1 MIAPN
6 SIVGGRYR
14 VVKSLGGGGMKLV
27 YLAEALRLAA
37 RRCAL
42 AERVDIFTSPDMQ
55 SQAVSA
61 FQREADMLA
70 QLNNE
75 HIPRIFDRFSEA
87 NHHYLVMEYIDGPTL
102 DDELRKNGGKLKPE
116 RVIDIAL
123 QVLDTLDYLHNLA
136 PPVIYRDL
144 KPSNVMI
151 TREGQA
157 KLIDF
162 GIARHFQPLSNA
174 TMIGTQGYAPPEQY
188 RGKVETRS
196 DLYALGATMHHAL
209 SGRDPASEAP
219 FSFPSLRKLCPDL
232 DPALSAIVDQ
242 SLAYDV
248 VNRMPTAAEFK
259 RRLLEAKSSSI
270 GVTAAAGNALANN
283 ASAKPQMKLPLG
295 ASPASSTGQPPA
307 QNAVNSAASSV
318 SAAAPTVLSVS
329 NEVTCPKCF
338 RKIPADS
345 RFCSYCPTDLR
356 LAAVS
361 SRVTANPDAET
372 FILTPPQDK
381 FDNRVSYPGHGT
393 RRRLRQRYGLRQ
405 RLLIIAAIFVAGF
418 LIEKFFTRITTDSTE
433 PGRPG
438 DTGSAAPSSI
448 SPPSARSDIPLEPG
462 APETLSPRLVNLR
475 QALNASGYTS
485 VHFRVEGDTVDLWGT
500 VPSEFDRV
508 AVQTIVFTTTGM
520 ISLRDHMR
528 VQDEYG
534 GP

>member
-27 YLAEALRLAA
+27 YLAEDLRLAA

-42 AERVDIFTSPDMQ
+42 AEMVDSFTSPDMQ

-123 QVLDTLDYLHNLA
+123 
-136 PPVIYRDL
+136 PVIYRDL

-151 TREGQA
+151 TREAQA

-259 RRLLEAKSSSI
+259 RRLLEAKNGSL
-270 GVTAAAGNALANN
+270 GVEAAAGNASANN
-283 ASAKPQMKLPLG
+283 ANAKPQMKLPLG
-295 ASPASSTGQPPA
+295 ASSASSAGQPPA
-307 QNAVNSAASSV
+307 RNAVNSAASASPQI
-318 SAAAPTVLSVS
+318 SPAAPTVLSVS

-356 LAAVS
+356 LATTS

-405 RLLIIAAIFVAGF
+405 RLLIIGAIFVAGF
-418 LIEKFFTRITTDSTE
+418 LIAKFFAYVTTDTTE
-433 PGRPG
+433 PPG
-438 DTGSAAPSSI
+438 
-448 SPPSARSDIPLEPG
+448 
-462 APETLSPRLVNLR
+462 
-475 QALNASGYTS
+475 Y
-485 VHFRVEGDTVDLWGT
+485 
-500 VPSEFDRV
+500 
-508 AVQTIVFTTTGM
+508 
-520 ISLRDHMR
+520 
-528 VQDEYG
+528 
-534 GP
+534 

>member
-27 YLAEALRLAA
+27 YLAEDLRLAA

-42 AERVDIFTSPDMQ
+42 AEMVDSFTSPDMQ

-259 RRLLEAKSSSI
+259 RRLLEARSSSI
-270 GVTAAAGNALANN
+270 GVAAAAGNAPANN

-295 ASPASSTGQPPA
+295 ASPASSTGQSAA
-307 QNAVNSAASSV
+307 QNAVSSAASSV

-418 LIEKFFTRITTDSTE
+418 LIEKFFAYVTTDTTE
-433 PGRPG
+433 PPG

-448 SPPSARSDIPLEPG
+448 SPRSARSGISPEPA
-462 APETLSPRLVNLR
+462 APEMASPRVTALR
-475 QALNASGYTS
+475 AALDAQGYTS
-485 VHFRVEGDTVDLWGT
+485 VQFRIEGDTVDLWGT
-500 VPSEFDRV
+500 VPSEFDRM
-508 AVQTIVFTTTGM
+508 AVQAIVFTTTRI
-520 ISLRDHMR
+520 ISLQDHIR

>member
-27 YLAEALRLAA
+27 YLAEDLRLAA

-42 AERVDIFTSPDMQ
+42 AEMVDSFTSPDMQ

-70 QLNNE
+70 HLNNE

-87 NHHYLVMEYIDGPTL
+87 NHHYLVMEFIDGPTL

-116 RVIDIAL
+116 RVIDVAL

-196 DLYALGATMHHAL
+196 DLYALGATLHHAL

-219 FSFPSLRKLCPDL
+219 FSFPSLRKLCPNL

-259 RRLLEAKSSSI
+259 RRLLEARSSSI
-270 GVTAAAGNALANN
+270 GVAAAAGNAPGNN

-295 ASPASSTGQPPA
+295 ASPASSTGQSAA
-307 QNAVNSAASSV
+307 QNAVSSAASSV

-381 FDNRVSYPGHGT
+381 FENRVSYPGLGT

-418 LIEKFFTRITTDSTE
+418 LIAKFFAHVTTDTTE
-433 PGRPG
+433 PPG
-438 DTGSAAPSSI
+438 DTGSAAPSI
-448 SPPSARSDIPLEPG
+448 SPPSARSGISPEPA
-462 APETLSPRLVNLR
+462 APEMASPRVTALR
-475 QALNASGYTS
+475 AALDAQGYTS
-485 VHFRVEGDTVDLWGT
+485 VQFRIEGDTVDLWGT
-500 VPSEFDRV
+500 VPSEFDRM
-508 AVQTIVFTTTGM
+508 AVQAIVFTTTRI
-520 ISLRDHMR
+520 ISLQDHIR

>member
-6 SIVGGRYR
+6 SIIGGRYR

-27 YLAEALRLAA
+27 YLAEDLRLAA

-42 AERVDIFTSPDMQ
+42 AEMVDSFTSPDMQ

-123 QVLDTLDYLHNLA
+123 QILDTLDYLHNLA

-151 TREGQA
+151 TSEGQA

-232 DPALSAIVDQ
+232 EPALSAIVDQ

-248 VNRMPTAAEFK
+248 VNRMPSAADFK
-259 RRLLEAKSSSI
+259 RRLLEAKNNSS
-270 GVTAAAGNALANN
+270 GVVATPGNASANN

-307 QNAVNSAASSV
+307 QNAANSAASASPQI
-318 SAAAPTVLSVS
+318 SPAAPTMLSVS

-356 LAAVS
+356 LATSS

-372 FILTPPQDK
+372 FVLTPPQDIG
-381 FDNRVSYPGHGT
+381 NRLDYPRH
-393 RRRLRQRYGLRQ
+393 RIARRLRYSPRH

-418 LIEKFFTRITTDSTE
+418 LIAKFFAYVTTDSTE
-433 PGRPG
+433 PAG
-438 DTGSAAPSSI
+438 DTGSAAPSA
-448 SPPSARSDIPLEPG
+448 PSAEID
-462 APETLSPRLVNLR
+462 PRLVALR
-475 QALNASGYTS
+475 NALDAQGYTS
-485 VHFRVEGDTVDLWGT
+485 VQFQRVGDTIELWGT
-500 VPSEFDRV
+500 VPNGFDYARV
-508 AVQTIVFTTTGM
+508 QMIVVTTTGM
-520 ISLRDHMR
+520 ISLEDHIR

-534 GP
+534 G